1 MRVIFRPMLVSG
13 MVATSDAG
21 VLVLI
26 DSEQPDAEQLVALWH
41 EALHLLGLRDEDQVE
56 AFAQRLAQA
65 CPEILPAVRAAAA
78 RPYCPKCD
86 WSGDRAELLDG
97 EACPRCRLVL

>member
-1 MRVIFRPMLVSG
+1 MRVIFRHLLVSG

-26 DSEQPDAEQLVALWH
+26 DSEQPESEQLVALWH
-41 EALHLLGLRDEDQVE
+41 EALHLIGLRDEDQVE

-65 CPEILPAVRAAAA
+65 CPEILAAAKSA
-78 RPYCPKCD
+78 
-86 WSGDRAELLDG
+86 AE
-97 EACPRCRLVL
+97 RRT